1 MQSSLIGKIE
11 KAKRY
16 AEERATRIQFTSL
29 SVNFKGDNDDHRVEL
44 RDGAWH
50 CTCDF
55 FRGWGLCCHTMA
67 LEKVLDGTLPPA
79 IADHSKVLE
88 PELARA

>member
-16 AEERATRIQFTSL
+16 AEEQNRIKFDDFTVTFS
-29 SVNFKGDNDDHRVEL
+29 GENDAHAVRYK
-44 RDGAWH
+44 DGKWH

-55 FRGWGLCCHTMA
+55 FASWERCSHTMA
-67 LEKVLDGTLPPA
+67 MEKILEKMLPEEA
-79 IADHSKVLE
+79 LLTKFSE
-88 PELARA
+88 F